1 MGGRRINMEKIKKI
15 EYIFSEKDLLSLSSL
30 IKYAEKNGV
39 LEKERIQI
47 ISTFNAPAFKILNKE
62 IIILNTDKK

>member
-1 MGGRRINMEKIKKI
+1 MGGRRITMEKIKKI